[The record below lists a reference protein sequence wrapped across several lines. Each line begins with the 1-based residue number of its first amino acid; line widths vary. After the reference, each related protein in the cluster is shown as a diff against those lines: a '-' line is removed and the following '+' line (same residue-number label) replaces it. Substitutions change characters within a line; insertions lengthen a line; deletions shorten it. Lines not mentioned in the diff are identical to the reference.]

1 MAGAVPSGSF
11 RISPVDRLGR
21 RIDPAVLAAAEEIS
35 RRAVAHG
42 MKLLGDLAV
51 IANLLEEAGAIVTRR
66 LRSQSSRTD
75 SQPIQNVPG
84 FLFICFMRR
93 VNRAKSKQVVTVSL
107 HEVAQSKP
115 SWADP
120 AAELDMKIL
129 VDEFLDHC
137 DFITQDMVLRRLQG
151 YSWKHVGRVH
161 GMSAHA
167 ALVRVR
173 HVFQQVRARLKI

>member
-1 MAGAVPSGSF
+1 MAGAGPSGSF

-21 RIDPAVLAAAEEIS
+21 RIDPAALAAAEEIS
-35 RRAVAHG
+35 PRAVAHG

-51 IANLLEEAGAIVTRR
+51 IANLLEEAAAIVTRR

-84 FLFICFMRR
+84 FLFICFMRK
-93 VNRAKSKQVVTVSL
+93 VNRAKRKQVVTVSL
-107 HEVAQSKP
+107 GEVAQSKP

-120 AAELDMKIL
+120 AAEFDMKIL

-137 DFITQDMVLRRLQG
+137 DFITQDMFWRRVEG
-151 YSWKHVGRVH
+151 FSWEEIGKVY

-167 ALVRVR
+167 ALERVR
-173 HVFQQVRARLKI
+173 HVFQQVRTRLKI

>member
-35 RRAVAHG
+35 PTAVAHA
-42 MKLLGDLAV
+42 MKLLGDPAV
-51 IANLLEEAGAIVTRR
+51 IANLLEEAAAIVSRR

-75 SQPIQNVPG
+75 AQQIQKVPG
-84 FLFICFMRR
+84 FLFKCFMRK
-93 VNRAKSKQVVTVSL
+93 VNRAKRKQVVTVSL
-107 HEVAQSKP
+107 REVAQSKP

-120 AAELDMKIL
+120 AAEFDMKIL

-137 DFITQDMVLRRLQG
+137 DFMTQDMFLRRVEG
-151 YSWKHVGRVH
+151 FSWEEIGRVYE
-161 GMSAHA
+161 MSAHN
-167 ALVRVR
+167 ALERVR
-173 HVFQQVRARLKI
+173 HVFQQVRAKLKI

>member
-35 RRAVAHG
+35 LAAVAYG

-51 IANLLEEAGAIVTRR
+51 IANLLEEAAATVSRR
-66 LRSQSSRTD
+66 LQSQSSRTAA
-75 SQPIQNVPG
+75 QQIQNLPA
-84 FLFICFMRR
+84 FLLVCFRR
-93 VNRAKSKQVVTVSL
+93 KVHRAKRKQVVTVSMR
-107 HEVAQSKP
+107 EVARSKP

-120 AAELDMKIL
+120 AAEFDMKIL
-129 VDEFLDHC
+129 IDEFLTRC
-137 DFITQDMVLRRLQG
+137 DFITQDMVWRRLQG
-151 YSWKHVGRVH
+151 YSWKEIGGAH

-167 ALVRVR
+167 AEERCS
-173 HVFQQVRARLKI
+173 HVFQQVREKLKI